1 MSKKTEATHM
11 TTTAEPELQ
20 PLPNTP
26 EVNRGAAD
34 NNTSNSTKETTMS
47 KKTEST
53 HATTTAQPEHLPMP
67 DTHDLNRTP
76 AEDNTNNN
84 TRETTMSK
92 KTEDTR
98 ATTTVEPEHRPMPDT
113 HDANRPPA
121 ENDVL
126 SQLRISQDF
135 ASKQGAK
142 KLITTIRLGKPNK
155 GEFVRVNS
163 ETERMLV
170 WTLVDEQETYVVT
183 KDIGDS
189 IPGDVVPKELVL
201 TITRQGNLL
210 LWPLRIPGDD
220 GRINNWHA
228 SAREAADRA
237 VHVWVRVQSNMAL
250 GAYDVYE
257 AVGALPDPEWPNL
270 SMDEIVRI
278 AVKGRVIDSL
288 DHPVLRKLRGEV

>member
-1 MSKKTEATHM
+1 MSKKTETTSA
-11 TTTAEPELQ
+11 TTTAEPEPQ
-20 PLPNTP
+20 PLPDTHG
-26 EVNRGAAD
+26 VNRAAAD

-47 KKTEST
+47 KKTETT
-53 HATTTAQPEHLPMP
+53 HATTT
-67 DTHDLNRTP
+67 D
-76 AEDNTNNN
+76 
-84 TRETTMSK
+84 
-92 KTEDTR
+92 
-98 ATTTVEPEHRPMPDT
+98 EPEHPPTPDKN
-113 HDANRPPA
+113 DANRPHA

-126 SQLRISQDF
+126 AQLRISQDF
-135 ASKQGAK
+135 ASKQGAR
-142 KLITTIRLGKPNK
+142 KLITTIRIGKPNK

-163 ETERMLV
+163 EMERMLV
-170 WTLVDEQETYVVT
+170 WTLVDEQETFVVT

-189 IPGDVVPKELVL
+189 LPGDVVPKELVL

-228 SAREAADRA
+228 SAREAAARA

-250 GAYDVYE
+250 GAYDVFE
-257 AVGALPDPEWPNL
+257 ALGALPDPEWPNL
-270 SMDEIVRI
+270 SMDEIVCI